1 MITKHGV
8 LILQFANHELSQ
20 GRNVK
25 DAILNATSHRFRPII
40 MTTLAMSLGAFPL
53 VFSNNMMY
61 EARRNLGIVIIGGL
75 LIGTFFSLIVV
86 PVAYAMIKNAEDEL
100 AKLKGKLVKA

>member
-1 MITKHGV
+1 
-8 LILQFANHELSQ
+8 
-20 GRNVK
+20 
-25 DAILNATSHRFRPII
+25 
-40 MTTLAMSLGAFPL
+40 MSLGAFPL